1 MEHRASTPQDPA
13 TDSAAASPAGVPART
28 DDSRDRL
35 IAGAVAV
42 LMIVGMAVGW
52 LTDDPSTSDVIAFA
66 VILVILLVAIALLVT
81 RFVPSW
87 RASGAERAGRTGLI
101 FGVLALIACV
111 VFWTG
116 LPFPLGLGAI
126 LLGLWARESGP
137 ANARGKATAALALG
151 GFAVLASF
159 VVLLVG

>member
-1 MEHRASTPQDPA
+1 MEHHASSSQRPA
-13 TDSAAASPAGVPART
+13 TDPAAGPPAGGALGRT
-28 DDSRDRL
+28 SDNRDRA
-35 IAGAVAV
+35 IAGVAALLLV
-42 LMIVGMAVGW
+42 VGMAVGW
-52 LTDDPSTSDVIAFA
+52 LTDDPSTSDVIAF
-66 VILVILLVAIALLVT
+66 IVILLIAMLVT
-81 RFVPSW
+81 RFVPKW
-87 RASGAERAGRTGLI
+87 RAAGVERAGRIGLI
-101 FGVLALIACV
+101 FGVLALITCL

-116 LPFPLGLGAI
+116 LPFPLGVGAI

>member
-1 MEHRASTPQDPA
+1 
-13 TDSAAASPAGVPART
+13 
-28 DDSRDRL
+28 
-35 IAGAVAV
+35 
-42 LMIVGMAVGW
+42 MIIGMAAGW

-66 VILVILLVAIALLVT
+66 VILVILLVANALLVP
-81 RFVPSW
+81 RWP
-87 RASGAERAGRTGLI
+87 ASGAEHAGRIGLI
-101 FGVLALIACV
+101 FAVLALFCV

-126 LLGLWARESGP
+126 LLGLWAREAGP
-137 ANARGKATAALALG
+137 ANARGKATAAPALG